1 MKRVILCLFLAAALA
16 VCAPAAASQ
25 FHTLNTGSST
35 LNEGEPVIPRDPPPP
50 PTPTPT
56 PTPEPPLIT
65 QAELQQAVEQ
75 AKKDYGAM
83 GIQAAVIQDGEV
95 IAQAASG

>member
-1 MKRVILCLFLAAALA
+1 MKRVILCLFLAAAHGGLR
-16 VCAPAAASQ
+16 AATASQ
-25 FHTLNTGSST
+25 FHHMNTGSST
-35 LNEGEPVIPRDPPPP
+35 LNEGAPVIPRDPPPP

-83 GIQAAVIQDGEV
+83 AFRRR
-95 IAQAASG
+95 